1 MNSLFSSFSE
11 RVRPQRRQLPFS
23 LRGPLSDL
31 VRDHCSWPVRSQWV
45 QWPCYRGGSIVRL
58 GAPDP
63 ISVTWW
69 EKVNA

>member
-31 VRDHCSWPVRSQWV
+31 AVDHCSWPIRSRWRE
-45 QWPCYRGGSIVRL
+45 WPCYRGGSLLRL
-58 GAPDP
+58 GGLDP
-63 ISVTWW
+63 MTAAW
-69 EKVNA
+69 EERVNA